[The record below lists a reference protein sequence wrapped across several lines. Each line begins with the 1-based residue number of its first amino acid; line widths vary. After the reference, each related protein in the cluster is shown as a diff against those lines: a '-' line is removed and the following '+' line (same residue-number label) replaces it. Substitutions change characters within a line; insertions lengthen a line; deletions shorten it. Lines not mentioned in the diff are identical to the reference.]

1 MYWFLF
7 RATPKCSSYT
17 QIIRQHVRQSEAGR
31 VWFHGWI
38 ETTCVFFEGP
48 RVEQRLL
55 DVYKLWAR
63 GFLSFYHPFRPGCSS
78 KLHHLIRT
86 NQNKTMMMTK
96 SCSNE
101 PPPKATLHRSV
112 SCPNM
117 ILTGKRKMESA
128 TKVWQRKYCEYHCA
142 LGHTGYCYAWLDNG
156 FCPSFHLY
164 GSCRMTHAIP
174 VTWTATQKK
183 QHDAQ
188 RVYMDEL
195 WKDSALLESG
205 NYDDGDDD
213 EDITT
218 DLPAHL
224 ALNDG
229 PTSKK
234 RRVGDDS

>member
-7 RATPKCSSYT
+7 RATPKFSSYT
-17 QIIRQHVRQSEAGR
+17 SNNPSARPTVRGRAGR
-31 VWFHGWI
+31 LHGWI
-38 ETTCVFFEGP
+38 ETTWMLFFEGP

-55 DVYKLWAR
+55 DVYEHVD
-63 GFLSFYHPFRPGCSS
+63 FYRFNHPFRPGCSS

-234 RRVGDDS
+234 RRVGGDS